1 MLEVKFDIKG
11 NIYSHIR
18 KKWLVAKPEEIVR
31 QNFVCYLIKE
41 YGYKLNQMAEELDFA
56 AGQRGGAQA
65 RADIAIYKSAKDK
78 TEQKNP
84 YRI

>member
-1 MLEVKFDIKG
+1 MLEVEFDIKG

-18 KKWLVAKPEEIVR
+18 KPEEIVR
-31 QNFVCYLIKE
+31 QNFICHLVNE

-56 AGQRGGAQA
+56 TGQRGGAQA

-78 TEQKNP
+78 TEQK
-84 YRI
+84 ILL